1 MLKDGREWGV
11 KEEVGEMAELE
22 KMFSL
27 EGKVALTVGGSG
39 ALGTAVSL
47 GLARAGAD
55 VVPASRNLENNT
67 KLAEEIKAMGRR
79 SMAVSVDA
87 ADRAAMREV
96 IDRIVA
102 EFGHI
107 DIVVNM
113 AGVLFK
119 KPMLELTDEE
129 WDKTLTVN
137 LKSMFVT
144 GILAAEKMRD
154 QGGGVIINFASMGS
168 FLAIKRS
175 SAYCASKGGVAQ
187 LTKVM
192 AAEWAPYGIRV
203 NAIAPGWF
211 RTKLNEVFLGRPE
224 VEQAICERTPLGRYG
239 KPEDLVG
246 PVVFLASE
254 AAGFITGVVLPVD
267 GGYLSYGA

>member
-1 MLKDGREWGV
+1 
-11 KEEVGEMAELE
+11 
-22 KMFSL
+22 
-27 EGKVALTVGGSG
+27 
-39 ALGTAVSL
+39 LGTAVSL
-47 GLARAGAD
+47 GLAKAGAD
-55 VVPASRNLENNT
+55 VIPASRNQENNAR
-67 KLAEEIKAMGRR
+67 LAEEIRTLGKR
-79 SMAVSVDA
+79 SLAVSVDA
-87 ADRAAMREV
+87 ANRPKMKEL
-96 IDRIVA
+96 IDRIVQD
-102 EFGHI
+102 FSRI

-129 WDKTLTVN
+129 WDKTMTVN

-144 GILAAEKMRD
+144 GTLVAEKMRE

-168 FLAIKRS
+168 FLSIKRS

-192 AAEWAPYGIRV
+192 ASEWAPYGIRV

-224 VEQAICERTPLGRYG
+224 VEQTICSRTPLGRYG

-246 PVVFLASE
+246 PTVFLASD
-254 AAGFITGVVLPVD
+254 AAAFITGVVLPVD

>member
-1 MLKDGREWGV
+1 MTE
-11 KEEVGEMAELE
+11 
-22 KMFSL
+22 MFSL

-39 ALGTAVSL
+39 ALGTAISL

-55 VVPASRNLENNT
+55 VIPASRNLDNNT
-67 KLAEEIKAMGRR
+67 KLAREIEALGQR

-87 ADRAAMREV
+87 SDRAQMKELVEKVVR
-96 IDRIVA
+96 D
-102 EFGHI
+102 FGHI

-113 AGVLFK
+113 AGTLFK

-129 WDKTLTVN
+129 WDKTMTVN

-144 GILAAEKMRD
+144 GTIVAEKMRE
-154 QGGGVIINFASMGS
+154 QGSGVIINFASMGS

-192 AAEWAPYGIRV
+192 AAEWAPYGVRV

-211 RTKLNEVFLGRPE
+211 RTKLNEVFLGLPE
-224 VEQAICERTPLGRYG
+224 TEQRICSRTPLNRYG
-239 KPEDLVG
+239 KAEDLVG
-246 PVVFLASE
+246 PTVFLASE
-254 AAGFITGVVLPVD
+254 ASSFVTGVVLPVD